1 MDGRDVD
8 VPYLLLSLH
17 SRGASSGH
25 TQSVCGL
32 FQLGKSSTKSLRCK
46 SKAISFSKHES
57 LHRGK
62 RNSKD
67 KGVSMTTPIPTISAF
82 DRIAPEDS
90 PSREL
95 TISHARK
102 TFVTPE
108 KVALNAIDDVSFT
121 IQQGEFFVMLGPSG
135 CGKTTLLRSIAG
147 LETLDAGQILLGSRR
162 IDDLAPHARPVN
174 TVFQSYA
181 LFPHLTVSENI
192 AFGLQME
199 RKSKSEIT
207 SRVQE
212 MLDLV
217 QLSEMAN
224 RKPDQLSGGQQ
235 QRVALARAL
244 AKQPEVLLLDEPL
257 AALDLKLRRG
267 MQSELKRLQ
276 RTTGITFVF
285 VTHDQEE
292 ALSMGDRIAVFN
304 QGRPEQIGTPEEI
317 YEKPVSRFVADF
329 IGETNFLR
337 TPATRV
343 PSSVDGGDEQLQ
355 VQLPGGDVV
364 VLPKT
369 VPTPDG
375 TVTIAV
381 RPERISLGSGPER
394 FASGTISKLVYMGTD
409 LRCTVVLDDG
419 TEVSVRVPPP
429 FHDGLH
435 PEATVSLYAENSAL
449 RPLVPEDVR
458 TAS

>member
-1 MDGRDVD
+1 
-8 VPYLLLSLH
+8 
-17 SRGASSGH
+17 
-25 TQSVCGL
+25 
-32 FQLGKSSTKSLRCK
+32 
-46 SKAISFSKHES
+46 
-57 LHRGK
+57 
-62 RNSKD
+62 
-67 KGVSMTTPIPTISAF
+67 MTTPIPTISGF

-147 LETLDAGQILLGSRR
+147 LETLDAGEILLGSRR
-162 IDDLAPHARPVN
+162 IDTLAPHDRPVN

-181 LFPHLTVSENI
+181 LFPHLTVAENI

-199 RKSKSEIT
+199 RRPKAEIQT
-207 SRVQE
+207 RVQE

-224 RKPDQLSGGQQ
+224 RKPEQLSGGQQ

-337 TPATRV
+337 TPATRL
-343 PSSVDGGDEQLQ
+343 PAAAGGDERLR
-355 VQLPGGDVV
+355 VELPGGDPV

-375 TVTIAV
+375 TVTVAV
-381 RPERISLGSGPER
+381 RPERISLTAGPER

-409 LRCTVVLDDG
+409 LRCTVVLEDG

-435 PEATVSLYAENSAL
+435 PEAEVSLFAETAAL
-449 RPLVPEDVR
+449 RPPVPEA
-458 TAS
+458 ASAPAPAPDRIAP